1 MAFLRDKF
9 LRGARTGLLGLCL
22 ALSFL
27 AAPAASAAEHA
38 PATSAEYQLKAVF
51 LFNFAQFVEWPQ
63 AASNGASPFVIGV
76 IGEDPFGPYLDR
88 LVAGEKVGTRSL
100 VIRRVHTAEQAA
112 TCQVLFVSK
121 SEGTNLANL
130 LDQLKGQPVLTVG
143 DTENFNRVGGMI
155 RLVTE
160 NGKIGLRIDVEVAT
174 AANLKIS
181 SKLLRFAT
189 LVGPGRSER

>member
-1 MAFLRDKF
+1 MALLKGKF

-22 ALSFL
+22 ALTFL
-27 AAPAASAAEHA
+27 AAPAARAADHA

-63 AASNGASPFVIGV
+63 PAAPGPNAFVIGV

-88 LVAGEKVGTRSL
+88 LVAGEKVGSRSL
-100 VIRRVHTAEQAA
+100 VIRRVHTAEEAA

-121 SEGTNLANL
+121 SEGANLPKL
-130 LDQLKGQPVLTVG
+130 LDQIKGQPVLTVG

-160 NGKIGLRIDVEVAT
+160 NGKIGLRIDVDVAT

-189 LVGPGRSER
+189 LVGPGRSDR